1 MSLSDLLTT
10 AELPPATMLP
20 LFTAEKSRRRT
31 ENRLAYYQPYPTQKK
46 FHDAGAKYRE
56 RLLMAGNRVGKT
68 FCGGMELAMHV
79 TGRYSPW
86 WEGKRFDGAINAWC
100 GGVTSQAARDVIQ
113 ANLLGEL
120 GAQGTGSL
128 PKDSII
134 DIMPARGVP
143 GLVDTILVRHLSG
156 EASRI
161 GLKSYAEGREKWQGT
176 SQHVIWLDEEPEMGI
191 YSEALTRIG
200 TTNGIIYLTFTPL
213 LGHSEVVR
221 RFLLGN

>member
-1 MSLSDLLTT
+1 
-10 AELPPATMLP
+10 
-20 LFTAEKSRRRT
+20 
-31 ENRLAYYQPYPTQKK
+31 
-46 FHDAGAKYRE
+46 
-56 RLLMAGNRVGKT
+56 
-68 FCGGMELAMHV
+68 
-79 TGRYSPW
+79 
-86 WEGKRFDGAINAWC
+86 
-100 GGVTSQAARDVIQ
+100 
-113 ANLLGEL
+113 LGEL

-128 PKDSII
+128 PKDSIV

-143 GLVDTILVRHLSG
+143 GLVDTILVRHVSG
-156 EASRI
+156 EVSRI

-176 SQHVIWLDEEPEMGI
+176 SQHVIWLDEEPEIGI